1 MKFEIYKSESGSKFY
16 FRLKAKNGQ
25 VILTSQGYSS
35 KASAKNGAES
45 VAKNA
50 ASKDH
55 FEIKESSD
63 GKPYFNLL
71 AANKQVIGTSQRYAS
86 DASMKKGIDSVM
98 TVAPQAEI
106 VDLTVE
112 D

>member
-25 VILTSQGYSS
+25 IILTSQGYAG
-35 KASAKNGAES
+35 KPSAINGAES
-45 VAKNA
+45 VQKNA
-50 ASKDH
+50 ASRDN
-55 FEIKESSD
+55 FDVKESSD

-71 AANKQVIGTSQRYAS
+71 AANKQIIGTSQRYAS
-86 DASMKKGIDSVM
+86 ASSMKKGIDSVM

-106 VDLTVE
+106 VDLTTE
-112 D
+112 S

>member
-1 MKFEIYKSESGSKFY
+1 MKFEIYKSESGAKFY

-25 VILTSQGYSS
+25 VILTSQGYAG
-35 KASAKNGAES
+35 KPSALNGAES
-45 VAKNA
+45 VKKNS
-50 ASKDH
+50 ASKDN

-71 AANKQVIGTSQRYAS
+71 AANKQVIGTSQRYSS
-86 DASMKKGIDSVM
+86 DSSMKKGIDSVM

-106 VDLTVE
+106 VDLTLKS
-112 D
+112 